1 MKKAPLRFSLNR
13 MKGLSHRS
21 LEGDTGRIVK
31 NDTGRIVK
39 KLLTFAKKANIIQ
52 SQWLVCSN
60 IYKNNLT
67 DRFEKRMDGLGIP
80 G

>member
-21 LEGDTGRIVK
+21 PEG
-31 NDTGRIVK
+31 DTGRIVK